1 MAKRSPDWRKARKA
15 ENGFIWLRLFHEE
28 EALTTWLG
36 SFRFTLAPPHAEAE
50 QGGEGSAD
58 QAHREQPDHDAH
70 RVAERAVPDIREE
83 IIARPVGGVQTGR
96 QNDLRPAGPRPPP
109 APIAK
114 QEIEQREKQA
124 DEETDQ
130 EGKFQIQDLFVLVGS
145 RTRRLGFWERILNL
159 EFQPYNFPPPS
170 GNSLP
175 SLGKV

>member
-15 ENGFIWLRLFHEE
+15 ENGFIWLQLFHEE

-36 SFRFTLAPPHAEAE
+36 SFRFTLAPPHAESE

-96 QNDLRPAGPRPPP
+96 QNDLRPSAAAASTSSNRQTGDRAKRKAGRRGNRSGRKVSNP
-109 APIAK
+109 
-114 QEIEQREKQA
+114 
-124 DEETDQ
+124 
-130 EGKFQIQDLFVLVGS
+130 GFVCIGWLSNKKAGLLGEDFES
-145 RTRRLGFWERILNL
+145 RIPTL
-159 EFQPYNFPPPS
+159 
-170 GNSLP
+170 
-175 SLGKV
+175 